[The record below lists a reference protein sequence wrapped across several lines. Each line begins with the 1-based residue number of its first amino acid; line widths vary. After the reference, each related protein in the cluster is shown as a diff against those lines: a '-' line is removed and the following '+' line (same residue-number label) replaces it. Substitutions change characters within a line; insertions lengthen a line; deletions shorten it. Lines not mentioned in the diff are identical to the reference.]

1 MHGHCGCRT
10 AGCEGLAL
18 TSFAVLQIHYEQK
31 KLVYYPGN
39 LSKFVERV
47 PEAKSYYTLA
57 ATSIKWVCACAV
69 VREIPPDLYAFC
81 RFSFPPPGS
90 LMGVRSNTR
99 AIMKL
104 TNCTFTYPGA
114 PKPSLK
120 NVSCAL
126 SLSSRVGILGPNG
139 AGKST
144 LIKLLTG
151 ETVPQEGKVDKH
163 PALRVGYVAQHA
175 FHHLDQHLEKTPVA
189 YIQWRY
195 QDGHDRELLEKATRV
210 LSDEEKAQMEVDIVG
225 KNGEKRKVE
234 MIMGR
239 QKLKKTFQ
247 YEIKWRNLD
256 HKHNSWMAR
265 EDLLKAGFGKMVG
278 QFDDMESSRE
288 GAGTRDNGAQ
298 FVRKQLE
305 DIGLDGDIASY
316 NEISGLS
323 GGQKVKVVIAAAL
336 WNNPQVLVVSMLSK
350 IRHESILTNPCTARR
365 ADQLLGPRGPRWSV
379 RGHPRVGRQRLDH
392 FPQHGIRQRPVPGD
406 LARRQRRAH
415 PQGQGRSC
423 RGRFRRRQGVAR
435 QFPRQLEGGHS
446 PRWHASRVGARQRC
460 DLRGSE

>member
-1 MHGHCGCRT
+1 
-10 AGCEGLAL
+10 
-18 TSFAVLQIHYEQK
+18 
-31 KLVYYPGN
+31 
-39 LSKFVERV
+39 
-47 PEAKSYYTLA
+47 
-57 ATSIKWVCACAV
+57 
-69 VREIPPDLYAFC
+69 
-81 RFSFPPPGS
+81 
-90 LMGVRSNTR
+90 
-99 AIMKL
+99 MKL

-114 PKPSLK
+114 AQPSLK

-195 QDGHDRELLEKATRV
+195 QDGHDREMLEKATRR
-210 LSDEEKAQMEVDIVG
+210 LTDEEKAQMEIEIVG

-234 MIMGR
+234 MILGR

-256 HKHNSWMAR
+256 HKHNSWMSR
-265 EDLLKAGFGKMVG
+265 DDLLKYGFGKIVG

-288 GAGTRDNGAQ
+288 GAGSRDNAAH
-298 FVRKQLE
+298 FIRKHLE
-305 DIGLDGDIASY
+305 EIGLDGDISQF
-316 NEISGLS
+316 NEVGGLS

-336 WNNPQVLVVSMLSK
+336 WNNPQVLIVSLP
-350 IRHESILTNPCTARR
+350 N
-365 ADQLLGPRGPRWSV
+365 V
-379 RGHPRVGRQRLDH
+379 
-392 FPQHGIRQRPVPGD
+392 
-406 LARRQRRAH
+406 
-415 PQGQGRSC
+415 
-423 RGRFRRRQGVAR
+423 
-435 QFPRQLEGGHS
+435 
-446 PRWHASRVGARQRC
+446 
-460 DLRGSE
+460 